1 MLAWK
6 QSCSIPMENYWV
18 EMLAP
23 TLPWIKWIPEESEE
37 LFSNI
42 ESSNKAIKDFRQS
55 SVGNFFWVY
64 WCGSHFILS
73 KDLIYV
79 IKTIVILEKLWI
91 VRLMLR
97 RQRLT
102 CVKFFSV
109 ILDLQERCNGSIEFL
124 LSTSLFLPV
133 EILHGTFGKNNT
145 VTWHVIN

>member
-1 MLAWK
+1 MSHPTK
-6 QSCSIPMENYWV
+6 QSRILDNLQWV
-18 EMLAP
+18 
-23 TLPWIKWIPEESEE
+23 TFSE
-37 LFSNI
+37 
-42 ESSNKAIKDFRQS
+42 
-55 SVGNFFWVY
+55 
-64 WCGSHFILS
+64 FIGVAHISS

-109 ILDLQERCNGSIEFL
+109 ILDLKERCNGSIEFL